1 MDLCIRAQFRG
12 AGYAADNSGAAGQE
26 GNPTVSDDRKL
37 AVDVDES
44 RPGVVVVHLAG
55 ELDVGTTGSFRQM
68 VTPHAGTGREV
79 LLDISRL
86 EFCDSTGMGAMVS
99 MYRAATGAGA
109 RLHVC
114 GPQPQMQKTLNV
126 IGLDQVF
133 VMHPDLSSALA
144 SITPRSGQ
152 AG

>member
-1 MDLCIRAQFRG
+1 M
-12 AGYAADNSGAAGQE
+12 
-26 GNPTVSDDRKL
+26 SDDHKL
-37 AVDVDES
+37 VVDVDES
-44 RPGVVVVHLAG
+44 RPGLVVVHLTG
-55 ELDVGTTGSFRQM
+55 ELDVGTTALFRQV

-99 MYRAATGAGA
+99 MYRAATAAKA
-109 RLHVC
+109 RLHIC

-133 VMHPDLSSALA
+133 VMHPDLHSALA
-144 SITPRSGQ
+144 SITPRD
-152 AG
+152 